1 MGEYCA
7 AWEAERFTDCSV
19 DDVLAWLRGNNPD
32 IETAVVKGAVWLKS
46 PTYSQASLRIIWKAT
61 CLNERLQRLGEQGRA
76 DTLARLLS

>member
-19 DDVLAWLRGNNPD
+19 DDVLAWLRVNNPD
-32 IETAVVKGAVWLKS
+32 IETAVVEGAVRLQS
-46 PTYSQASLRIIWKAT
+46 PGYSQASLRLIWKAT
-61 CLNERLQRLGEQGRA
+61 CLNERLQGRCEQDRV